1 MGRSII
7 IPYHSGK
14 SRKTLVVGSLPSI
27 SKMGKLVRPD
37 YTGVVTSVMVSE
49 LSKQYMV
56 IDQLWSH
63 VCI

>member
-1 MGRSII
+1 M
-7 IPYHSGK
+7 
-14 SRKTLVVGSLPSI
+14 VGSLPSI